1 MFGSVRGAG
10 CGYRLLMIP
19 LTFSGRTFQ
28 IHEMELLRELARDY
42 AALGVTE
49 IARTACELLNWTR
62 PSGGLKN
69 HECRLLLEKLQQIGV
84 LSLPAIRATG
94 RRGPRPVAIS
104 AESDAESMLTGEVS
118 DYFPIELKLLE
129 SSEQGHLWRQYIE
142 RYHYLGYRVPMGA
155 HLRYWAQTKTASG
168 NRVLACLLWTSPAW
182 SMAPRDEWIGWTAAE
197 RQRHLQ
203 RVVNNARFLVLPW
216 VRIQGLAS
224 HLLARS
230 ARQLPGD
237 WQRTYGY
244 RPLLLETLV
253 DRERFSGTCY
263 RAANWIALGQTK
275 GRGRRD
281 RHKRANLSVKEI
293 FVFPLCRNVQLRL
306 KQPTD
311 SGVLVR

>member
-1 MFGSVRGAG
+1 
-10 CGYRLLMIP
+10 MIP

-28 IHEMELLRELARDY
+28 IHEIELLQELARDY

-69 HECRLLLEKLQQIGV
+69 HECRLLLEKLQELGV
-84 LSLPAIRATG
+84 LSLPEIRATG
-94 RRGPRPVAIS
+94 RRGPRPVAIG
-104 AESDAESMLTGEVS
+104 AASDADSVLRGEVN
-118 DYFPIELKLLE
+118 DYFPIELKLVE
-129 SSEQGHLWRQYIE
+129 GREQGRLWRQYLE

-155 HLRYWAQTKTASG
+155 HLRYWAQGKTTSG
-168 NRVLACLLWTSPAW
+168 DMILACLLWTSPAW
-182 SMAPRDEWIGWTAAE
+182 SMAPRDEWIGWTASE

-203 RVVNNARFLVLPW
+203 RIVNNARFLVLPW

-224 HLLARS
+224 HVLARS

-237 WQRTYGY
+237 WQRVYGY

-253 DRERFSGTCY
+253 DSERFSGTCY
-263 RAANWIALGQTK
+263 RASNWIALGKTK
-275 GRGRRD
+275 GRGRMD
-281 RHKRANLSVKEI
+281 RHKQANLSIKEI

-306 KQPTD
+306 REPTD
-311 SGVLVR
+311 SSLPTR